1 MRNFLNNLI
10 REVISRVKFML
21 ELRGYD
27 KQKRNEDLWVGR
39 SENINDNGE

>member
-10 REVISRVKFML
+10 QEVISRVKFML

-27 KQKRNEDLWVGR
+27 KQKRNEDLWVAR
-39 SENINDNGE
+39 DENITDNGE